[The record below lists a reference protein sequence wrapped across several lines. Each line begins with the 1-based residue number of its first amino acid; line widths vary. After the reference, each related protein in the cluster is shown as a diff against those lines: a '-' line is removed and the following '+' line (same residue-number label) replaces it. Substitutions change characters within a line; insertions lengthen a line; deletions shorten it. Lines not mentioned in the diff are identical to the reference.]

1 MSCRLSV
8 WREMGKDSH
17 LAGSCPPAAPRVP
30 WEPQLVPEP
39 PDFLFLK
46 NTGALSLGCAKY
58 FLPQYLRPE
67 LLKSPRATDT
77 SGFGREKKNR
87 GLSPNNFLFR
97 GFSFGGFLVEGEM
110 RRSHRSERTPQ
121 RQAECFLSPNE
132 YLINISLLPSAGFD
146 RQKCSRCQGGTGRFF
161 LAALILKG
169 TNEEG
174 KKTNKKPKPKSQ
186 TVSIRRRRKLTKNFA
201 KTQGCTQNIPIPSPS
216 VSSSPGQRGRGKG
229 HLFKMLFF
237 FFLFFYLKSQQW
249 ITFFFFLQ
257 PNK

>member
-1 MSCRLSV
+1 MRAPAHPQPPEHRGNLSPSRSPPTSFSSKTPEPFPWGV
-8 WREMGKDSH
+8 RNI
-17 LAGSCPPAAPRVP
+17 SCPNTCVQNCQNLPGPQTRAA
-30 WEPQLVPEP
+30 
-39 PDFLFLK
+39 
-46 NTGALSLGCAKY
+46 
-58 FLPQYLRPE
+58 
-67 LLKSPRATDT
+67 
-77 SGFGREKKNR
+77 SGGKKKNR

-201 KTQGCTQNIPIPSPS
+201 KTQGYTQNIPIPSPS

-249 ITFFFFLQ
+249 ITFLFLQ